1 MVSPTFV
8 LGPENVPVPPG
19 TAGNLFCRI
28 INRGFFVWV
37 FAKFSVSLVT
47 CMAIERWFAIAR
59 PIFYKVTFTRRRVYA
74 YIALMFFWNFGWV
87 SQILFEGKMEVI
99 EGTPKCVFK
108 QLIDNKAMAQVLVVM
123 YCALTTFVPMLIT
136 LATYVH
142 LRFVVMK
149 QMKFINQTTAQRK
162 RTQLETKLMRM
173 SAVVAMAIGI
183 LFLPNQVAY
192 ILTKFDV
199 YSYDEPINLQL
210 VVLAM
215 CNSFVNPWI
224 YCFTNR

>member
-19 TAGNLFCRI
+19 MAGNLFCRI

-59 PIFYKVTFTRRRVYA
+59 PNLYKVNFTQRKVFA
-74 YIALMFFWNFGWV
+74 YIGLMFLWNFAWV

-99 EGTPKCVFK
+99 RGVPKCVFK
-108 QLIDNKAMAQVLVVM
+108 QLIKNQAMAQVLVVM

-142 LRFVVMK
+142 LRFVIMK
-149 QMKFINQTTAQRK
+149 NMKLISQTTAQLR
-162 RTQLETKLMRM
+162 RTKLETKLSRM
-173 SAVVAMAIGI
+173 SAFVALAIGI

-215 CNSFVNPWI
+215 CNSWVNPWI
-224 YCFTNR
+224 YCLTNR

>member
-1 MVSPTFV
+1 MSPTFV
-8 LGPENVPVPPG
+8 LGPENVPVPQG

-59 PIFYKVTFTRRRVYA
+59 PNLYKSNFKQKRVLL
-74 YIALMFFWNFGWV
+74 YILLMFLWNFGWV
-87 SQILFEGKMEVI
+87 SQILFEARMEI
-99 EGTPKCVFK
+99 IDGAPKCVFK
-108 QLIDNKAMAQVLVVM
+108 QLIEDKTLAEVLVVM
-123 YCALTTFVPMLIT
+123 YCALTTFVPMLVT
-136 LATYVH
+136 LATYAH
-142 LRFVVMK
+142 LRFFVVK
-149 QMKFINQTTAQRK
+149 HLNVTGQNAAQRK
-162 RTQLETKLMRM
+162 RTELERKLSRM
-173 SAVVAMAIGI
+173 SAFVALAIGV

-192 ILTKFDV
+192 ILTKFEV

-215 CNSFVNPWI
+215 CNSWVNPWI
-224 YCFTNR
+224 YCLTNR